1 MLSIRFWGVR
11 GSLPSPGRDT
21 VIYGGNTSCLEIRAD
36 ERLIIIDLG
45 SGVRPLGDWLIE
57 NDLKKYGKIKAD
69 IFLTHTHWDHVM
81 GFPMFAPIYIPG
93 TELNITGPVTIEN
106 DSLRAV
112 FENQL
117 SYNYWPV
124 RVDELAAKIEYNQI
138 KETTLDLGGG
148 LHITSKFLNHPIFC
162 FGYRVN
168 YQGKSI
174 ATVYDHEPFYNLFK
188 DHADEMDKETVIEGE
203 TAASEENERIR
214 QFIKSADIVIHDAQ
228 YTKEEYVKHSGWG
241 HCSYD
246 HAIETVS
253 GADVKTLVL
262 FHHEPSRTDSQLE
275 ELGKIYAEKSGP
287 KIIMAKEGMTLEA

>member
-45 SGVRPLGDWLIE
+45 SGVRPLGDWLMQ
-57 NDLKKYGKIKAD
+57 NDFKKYGKIKAD

-81 GFPMFAPIYIPG
+81 GFPMFTPIYIPG
-93 TELNITGPVTIEN
+93 TELNITGPVTIDS
-106 DSLRAV
+106 DSLRSI

-124 RVDELAAKIEYNQI
+124 SADELAAKIEYNQI

-148 LHITSKFLNHPIFC
+148 LCITSKFLNHPIFC
-162 FGYRVN
+162 FGYRVS

-174 ATVYDHEPFYNLFK
+174 ATVYDHEPFHNLFK
-188 DHADEMDKETVIEGE
+188 AKADEIDKETVIEGE
-203 TAASEENERIR
+203 IAAAEENEKIR
-214 QFIKSADIVIHDAQ
+214 QFIKGADIVVHDAQ

-246 HAIETVS
+246 HAVETASNV
-253 GADVKTLVL
+253 DVKTLVL
-262 FHHEPSRTDSQLE
+262 FHHEPSRIDSQLE
-275 ELGKIYAEKSGP
+275 ELEKIYAENTEP
-287 KIIMAKEGMTLEA
+287 KIIMAKEGMVLEA

>member
-45 SGVRPLGDWLIE
+45 SGVRPLGDWLME
-57 NDLKKYGKIKAD
+57 SDYKKYGKIKAE

-81 GFPMFAPIYIPG
+81 GFPMFSPIYVPG
-93 TELNITGPVTIEN
+93 TELSITGPVTIEN
-106 DSLRAV
+106 DSLKSV

-124 RVDELAAKIEYNQI
+124 RVDELAASIEYRQI
-138 KETTLDLGGG
+138 KETTLDLGGD
-148 LHITSKFLNHPIFC
+148 LTVTSKFLNHPIFC

-188 DHADEMDKETVIEGE
+188 LKDDDTDNEIFLEGE
-203 TAASEENERIR
+203 NAAAEENEKIR
-214 QFIKSADIVIHDAQ
+214 QFIKGADIVVHDAQ
-228 YTKEEYVKHSGWG
+228 YTDEEYAKHSGWG
-241 HCSYD
+241 HCSYH
-246 HAIETVS
+246 HAVETACGV
-253 GADVKTLVL
+253 DVKTLVL
-262 FHHEPSRTDSQLE
+262 FHHEPSRTDSELE
-275 ELGKIYAEKSGP
+275 ELEKSYAQTSNP